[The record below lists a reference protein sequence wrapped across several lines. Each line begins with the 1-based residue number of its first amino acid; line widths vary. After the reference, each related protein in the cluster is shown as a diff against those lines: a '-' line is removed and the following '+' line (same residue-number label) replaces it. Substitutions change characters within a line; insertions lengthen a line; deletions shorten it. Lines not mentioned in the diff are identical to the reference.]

1 MRIAAVVEQG
11 WDPASIE
18 LDPAGRVDWS
28 RAAVAP
34 APGSLEAVELGLQL
48 GAVTAYGLGDAESIL
63 RQVLAMGCAEA
74 WLAEGVE
81 ALAMALAG
89 ERPDLVLCPARSADH
104 GPGLLAPAIA
114 GLLDLPQATAVESL
128 RVSGGEVEV
137 RRRLDRGERED
148 LALEL
153 PAVVA
158 LEPGIVRARLAPP
171 RSLLAAQAA
180 TLRTVSAQRSE
191 GPRAVL
197 AATQAPRPPPPWVLP
212 PDPGLPADDRIAAV
226 LGAAADAR
234 ERALVS
240 GPVDELVER
249 VIALLDERGLLAP
262 AKTKSI
268 PKGASVRSR
277 RQPRRQP
284 S

>member
-1 MRIAAVVEQG
+1 VRIAAVVEQG

-18 LDPAGRVDWS
+18 VDPAGRIDWS
-28 RAAVAP
+28 RAAP
-34 APGSLEAVELGLQL
+34 AASPGSLESVELGLQL
-48 GAVTAYGLGDAESIL
+48 GAVTVYGLGDAGPIL
-63 RQVLAMGCAEA
+63 RQALAMGCADA
-74 WLAEGVE
+74 RLAEGVE
-81 ALAMALAG
+81 ALAVALAG

-104 GPGLLAPAIA
+104 GPGLLAPALA

-158 LEPGIVRARLAPP
+158 LEPGMVKPRLAAPGA
-171 RSLLAAQAA
+171 LLAAQAV
-180 TLRTVSAQRSE
+180 TLPTLTGERDGA
-191 GPRAVL
+191 PRAVL
-197 AATQAPRPPPPWVLP
+197 AATQPPRPPPPWVLP
-212 PDPGLPADDRIAAV
+212 PDPSLPADGRVAAV
-226 LGAAADAR
+226 LGAGAVAQ

-240 GPVDELVER
+240 GPVEELAER
-249 VIALLDERGLLAP
+249 VVALLEERGFLAP
-262 AKTKSI
+262 ATTRSI